1 LISPIYTLWSGRRYI
16 SSYEISGG
24 EDDLDLS
31 AAGIGGFELTDP
43 ENNGSVDI
51 DSSWVICSGA
61 QQKAVPDERKERTM
75 TAKQMLL
82 LYLITLA
89 VFFMIDMIWLGVVAK
104 GFYRRHLGP
113 MLSPKVNW
121 AAAVLFYLLFIVGL
135 VVFVIKPALVGGE
148 PLKALLFGALFG
160 LISYATYDLS
170 NLATL
175 KDWPLVVTIVDLI
188 WGTVLGGAVSFAGA
202 LIGRSL
208 LKL

>member
-1 LISPIYTLWSGRRYI
+1 
-16 SSYEISGG
+16 
-24 EDDLDLS
+24 
-31 AAGIGGFELTDP
+31 
-43 ENNGSVDI
+43 
-51 DSSWVICSGA
+51 
-61 QQKAVPDERKERTM
+61 M
-75 TAKQMLL
+75 TVKQMLIM
-82 LYLITLA
+82 YLITLA
-89 VFFMIDMIWLGVVAK
+89 VFFLIDMIWLGVVAK

-135 VVFVIKPALVGGE
+135 LVFVIKPALVGGE
-148 PLKALLFGALFG
+148 PLKALLLGALFG

-175 KDWPLVVTIVDLI
+175 KDWPLVVTVVDLI